1 MIVGHQVSFYHITHY
16 FEGVCVVVVIED
28 VVDVCVV
35 VAIEDVVEGVVEGSS
50 VGEDVVVV
58 MDTSHQVSFSPSFNP
73 SSRHHPK
80 VLLKSQAHISGLKN
94 VPGEQK
100 LEDSSICPELL

>member
-16 FEGVCVVVVIED
+16 FEGVCVEVAIED
-28 VVDVCVV
+28 VVDVWVV
-35 VAIEDVVEGVVEGSS
+35 VAIEDVVEGSS

-58 MDTSHQVSFSPSFNP
+58 MDTSHQVSFSPSFKP

-80 VLLKSQAHISGLKN
+80 VLLKSQAQFSGLKN

>member
-1 MIVGHQVSFYHITHY
+1 MA
-16 FEGVCVVVVIED
+16 IED
-28 VVDVCVV
+28 VVDVWVV
-35 VAIEDVVEGVVEGSS
+35 VAIEDVVEGSS
-50 VGEDVVVV
+50 VGEDVVVG
-58 MDTSHQVSFSPSFNP
+58 MDTSHQVSFSPSFKP

-80 VLLKSQAHISGLKN
+80 VLLKSQAHFSGLKN